1 VADRGV
7 AEVAAPHGAEQPPDT
22 PAGEAGVTQLLAAWA
37 EGDASALD
45 GLMPLVFDQ
54 LREIAASHLRRERVD
69 HTLQPTA
76 LVNELYLKLVGK
88 NTVSWQ
94 NRAHFFGFAAQAMRR
109 ILVDHARRHRARKRG
124 PGITLSLE
132 HAVHLPTQDLDIL
145 ALDEALSALSELSAR
160 QARVVEL
167 RFFVGLE
174 IAEIA
179 EVMAI
184 SARTVA
190 REWGSAKAWLFR
202 ELTRERE

>member
-1 VADRGV
+1 
-7 AEVAAPHGAEQPPDT
+7 
-22 PAGEAGVTQLLAAWA
+22 
-37 EGDASALD
+37 
-45 GLMPLVFDQ
+45 
-54 LREIAASHLRRERVD
+54 
-69 HTLQPTA
+69 
-76 LVNELYLKLVGK
+76 VGK